1 MKQLFTFWEGAAF
14 NVTLALTLL
23 TQALAMFDLKL
34 SLITVGM
41 IVIALTLEWRNN
53 IAYSELFPATGILRQ
68 HRNYRSA
75 TRFEDINLSDYR
87 FIQLEYGI
95 KYRYVQY
102 VYLTISGQFGQK
114 TVSTFG
120 LGKKYLDK
128 NGQLI
133 IPPEAK
139 ELKTLF
145 IKKYRLRD
153 LGPY

>member
-14 NVTLALTLL
+14 NVTLALILL
-23 TQALAMFDLKL
+23 TQSLAVFDLTL
-34 SLITVGM
+34 SLIIVGM
-41 IVIALTLEWRNN
+41 IIVAFTLEWKNN
-53 IAYSELFPATGILRQ
+53 IAYSELFLATGVLRQ
-68 HRNYRSA
+68 HRNYRAAS
-75 TRFEDINLSDYR
+75 RFDDINLSDYR
-87 FIQLEYGI
+87 FIQLEFGI

-102 VYLTISGQFGQK
+102 VHLTISGQLDQK

-120 LGKKYLDK
+120 LGKKYLDT

-139 ELKTLF
+139 ELKALF
-145 IKKYRLRD
+145 INNYRLRD